1 MGRIVGIT
9 YPALKETPKEQAEP
23 AEEKSGREAKDGEK
37 EKK

>member
-23 AEEKSGREAKDGEK
+23 AEEKSGRQTKNGEK
-37 EKK
+37 EKE